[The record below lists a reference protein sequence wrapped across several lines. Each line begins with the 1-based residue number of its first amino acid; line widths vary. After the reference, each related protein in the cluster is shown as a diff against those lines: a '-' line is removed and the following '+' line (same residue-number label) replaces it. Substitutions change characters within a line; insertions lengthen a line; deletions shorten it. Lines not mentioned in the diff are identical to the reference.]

1 MEEASAAPLIPL
13 IPQPESSDRIKGYW
27 GMATKNGFAI
37 SDNDRRLI
45 RDHALLIREALF
57 SCTTE
62 TQVECAVGFARY
74 LNRVGLNHENF
85 WLFLRLLMTNN
96 PWVIDELLHDREAG
110 LLFST
115 IRPDADLIEAA
126 FQVLVSRHPD
136 ELYPRS
142 LEAVLGIIQGAYYD
156 PDDGYRIRRLSIT
169 DINAL
174 GKFLHKDLPQ
184 DQPLNRLILDILDKI
199 AHIGDYYGEPDKN
212 VLSKHAFNVRFAYF
226 DRTREMVDAIPEP
239 LLVRMEDRAGV
250 HPEDDFADLVTKRRQ
265 RKRDSAG
272 RFVKETP
279 AAADTPARPVSAA
292 SEVPETARPT
302 PSAAQRAEG
311 KPASRGPAKKTDSKK
326 SPMKKGK
333 GGSTGSGGKPAK

>member
-1 MEEASAAPLIPL
+1 MEERVALPLI
-13 IPQPESSDRIKGYW
+13 SDPKSTDRFKGYS
-27 GMATKNGFAI
+27 GMVTKNGFAI

-45 RDHALLIREALF
+45 RDHTLLIREAIF

-62 TQVECAVGFARY
+62 TQVECAVWFARY
-74 LNRVGLNHENF
+74 LNRVGLNGENF

-115 IRPDADLIEAA
+115 ICPDAELIEVA
-126 FQVLVSRHPD
+126 FQILFSRHPD
-136 ELYPRS
+136 ELYPRA
-142 LEAVLGIIQGAYYD
+142 LEAVLGIIQSAYFD
-156 PDDGYRIRRLSIT
+156 PDDGYRIRRLSVM

-239 LLVRMEDRAGV
+239 LLVRMADRAGV
-250 HPEDDFADLVTKRRQ
+250 HPEDDFADLVNKRRQ
-265 RKRDSAG
+265 RKRDSSG

-279 AAADTPARPVSAA
+279 EPEPEPEPVAAVESAPRIPAAK
-292 SEVPETARPT
+292 
-302 PSAAQRAEG
+302 PSPI
-311 KPASRGPAKKTDSKK
+311 KAKKTDSKK
-326 SPMKKGK
+326 ETPKEKKGE
-333 GGSTGSGGKPAK
+333 SSGSGKKTQK